1 MIVLAALSAALAA
14 FLWPARGHRA
24 RARLRGLV
32 VKDHSPSQISPKR
45 ATVLRRGAAVSAGL
59 ACALIC
65 GGALGVV
72 VGIIVAVG
80 CDRMT
85 SRLEPA
91 ADRER
96 RARLAADLPIAVDL
110 LSACLR
116 GGTSWSVAVE
126 SVSEALGGPLGSE
139 LEAVAAR
146 VRLGADPADAWQAL
160 ADEPALASLAR
171 MVARAADSGASLAPA
186 LRRLAQDHRRAA
198 RSAAL
203 ARARAA
209 GVRAVAPLGL
219 CFLPAFVLLGIVP
232 AIVGIAKTL
241 QLP

>member
-1 MIVLAALSAALAA
+1 MIVLAALSVALAA
-14 FLWPARGHRA
+14 FLWPGRGDRA
-24 RARLRGLV
+24 KARLRALNARPPGQTA
-32 VKDHSPSQISPKR
+32 SKR
-45 ATVLRRGAAVSAGL
+45 LALMRRSASISAGL
-59 ACALIC
+59 ACAVIC
-65 GGALGVV
+65 GGLFGVV
-72 VGIIVAVG
+72 VGIIVAVA

-96 RARLAADLPIAVDL
+96 RARIAADLPIAVDL

-126 SVSEALGGPLGSE
+126 SVSAALGGPLGAE
-139 LEAVAAR
+139 LAAVAAR

-160 ADEPALASLAR
+160 AAEPALASLAR
-171 MVARAADSGASLAPA
+171 TVARAADSGASLAPA
-186 LRRLAQDHRRAA
+186 LRRLAQDHRRTA

-203 ARARAA
+203 ARARSA

-219 CFLPAFVLLGIVP
+219 CFLPAFVFLGIVP
-232 AIVGIAKTL
+232 AIAGIAKTL

>member
-1 MIVLAALSAALAA
+1 MRRSA
-14 FLWPARGHRA
+14 
-24 RARLRGLV
+24 
-32 VKDHSPSQISPKR
+32 SI
-45 ATVLRRGAAVSAGL
+45 SAGL

-65 GGALGVV
+65 GGLLGVV
-72 VGIIVAVG
+72 VGTIVAVA
-80 CDRMT
+80 CERMT

-91 ADRER
+91 ADRKR
-96 RARLAADLPIAVDL
+96 KARLAADLPIAVDL

-126 SVSEALGGPLGSE
+126 SVSEALGGPLGAE

-146 VRLGADPADAWQAL
+146 VRLGADPAGAWQAL
-160 ADEPALASLAR
+160 AAEPALASLAR
-171 MVARAADSGASLAPA
+171 TVARAADSGASLAPA
-186 LRRLAQDHRRAA
+186 LRRLAQDHRRTA
-198 RSAAL
+198 RNAAL
-203 ARARAA
+203 ARARSA